1 MNETLQ
7 ATQQMEERLSAFIEE
22 HEALPAPTTDAASTS
37 ASPSLNEQ
45 LPADAVAIVRFVQ
58 HQVAPLFFLFA
69 SSFPKW
75 RHHVWILV
83 ESDRSKLRKT
93 AKENDITLVALE
105 QPKEKALES
114 LDHQTIALY

>member
-58 HQVAPLFFLFA
+58 HQVAPLFFCLPRRFQNGGTMFG
-69 SSFPKW
+69 SSW
-75 RHHVWILV
+75 NRI
-83 ESDRSKLRKT
+83 DQ
-93 AKENDITLVALE
+93 N
-105 QPKEKALES
+105 
-114 LDHQTIALY
+114 